1 MIIFAEKCNHMENA
15 QRIQTVI
22 RLRPE
27 LMARVKRKAKQ
38 EGRSF
43 NSYVESVLEKS
54 AGIEWPTI
62 PKDFKVSE
70 EILNMRCIRLEKPS
84 KEELE
89 ADPKLAYL
97 WEKYV
102 EQ

>member
-1 MIIFAEKCNHMENA
+1 MPNV

-27 LMARVKRKAKQ
+27 VMARVKRKARQ

-54 AGIEWPTI
+54 TGIEWPTI

-70 EILNMRCIRLEKPS
+70 EILSMSRFHLEKPS

>member
-1 MIIFAEKCNHMENA
+1 MGNI

-27 LMARVKRKAKQ
+27 VMARVKRKARQ

-54 AGIEWPTI
+54 TGIEWPTI

-70 EILNMRCIRLEKPS
+70 EILSMAQCISTPS
-84 KEELE
+84 KEDLE

-97 WEKYV
+97 WNKYYGT
-102 EQ
+102 EE

>member
-1 MIIFAEKCNHMENA
+1 MSNV
-15 QRIQTVI
+15 QRTQTVI

-27 LMARVKRKAKQ
+27 VMARVKRKARQ

-43 NSYVESVLEKS
+43 NSYVESILEKS
-54 AGIEWPTI
+54 TGIEWPTI
-62 PKDFKVSE
+62 PKDFKVSD
-70 EILNMRCIRLEKPS
+70 EILNMRCFRLEKPS

>member
-1 MIIFAEKCNHMENA
+1 
-15 QRIQTVI
+15 
-22 RLRPE
+22 
-27 LMARVKRKAKQ
+27 MARVKRKARQ

-54 AGIEWPTI
+54 TGIEWPTI

-70 EILNMRCIRLEKPS
+70 EILNMRCISLKKPS
-84 KEELE
+84 KEEFE